1 MKFLCETS
9 IGNKFLTYLTHR
21 MSGNC
26 RGNGTGIP
34 GERQKSALRMLK
46 KRIIC
51 LVVLNIANYKTVFEP
66 LKPNVC
72 AFVY

>member
-1 MKFLCETS
+1 
-9 IGNKFLTYLTHR
+9 

-34 GERQKSALRMLK
+34 DERQKSALGMLK

-51 LVVLNIANYKTVFEP
+51 LAVLNIANYKTVFEP

>member
-1 MKFLCETS
+1 
-9 IGNKFLTYLTHR
+9 

-34 GERQKSALRMLK
+34 GERQKKRVEDAK

-51 LVVLNIANYKTVFEP
+51 LAVLNIANYKTVFEP

>member
-1 MKFLCETS
+1 
-9 IGNKFLTYLTHR
+9 
-21 MSGNC
+21 MSGNR

-34 GERQKSALRMLK
+34 GERQKKNVLGMLK

-51 LVVLNIANYKTVFEP
+51 LTVLNIANYKTVFEP

>member
-1 MKFLCETS
+1 
-9 IGNKFLTYLTHR
+9 

-26 RGNGTGIP
+26 AVTEQASQANV
-34 GERQKSALRMLK
+34 KKNALKMLK

-51 LVVLNIANYKTVFEP
+51 LAVLNIANYKTVFEP